1 MEIVRG
7 EKRFH
12 PNRRVSRSVETYF
25 TAREGPDFGNVACR
39 EDWRHFL
46 AHLLD
51 VAGNHDGPERKR
63 GVKKKKKNPTILKHK
78 KEHGSSR
85 TREFC

>member
-1 MEIVRG
+1 MSI
-7 EKRFH
+7 
-12 PNRRVSRSVETYF
+12 SAETYF

-51 VAGNHDGPERKR
+51 VAGNQDGPERKR
-63 GVKKKKKNPTILKHK
+63 GIKKKLQNGSMKRNSAARVNSVERPHLNVPEVNPPFLA
-78 KEHGSSR
+78 GR
-85 TREFC
+85 QR